1 MLPTANFEPVRCT
14 LLSVRAFDFD
24 NNLCAFT
31 VNEEKGAAAAAEAA
45 APTPGPGA
53 RYETP
58 FDATFGGRFYDV
70 ELRRQHVARAKDKF
84 AWKMLQRASSTSR
97 SQVKAFKSLSNSS
110 VGLQG
115 QV

>member
-31 VNEEKGAAAAAEAA
+31 VNEENGAAAAVEAA
-45 APTPGPGA
+45 APTHSAGV

-58 FDATFGGRFYDV
+58 FDSTFGGRFYDV

-84 AWKMLQRASSTSR
+84 AWKMLQRASSTPR
-97 SQVKAFKSLSNSS
+97 SQVKCLRWFSN
-110 VGLQG
+110 
-115 QV
+115 